1 MKGKRQ
7 TIRTNSRFGLRFA
20 LGLLLGSFSGGV
32 LFAQTTASSGTRPGS
47 TEITLF
53 AGISAPVGHESNGF
67 ALEVN
72 TGTPMGGRVGYNF
85 DRHNAAEFSIANP
98 FSLSANYVYNFSAI
112 RGKWIPYVTAGI
124 GGARREIALD
134 NNNEPAQINP
144 NLMETGP
151 DRSQTVFTGNFGGG
165 LKYFFT
171 ERFALRFDVCDQVG
185 HYQATFSN
193 VAGVPGGIV
202 TGSKTLND
210 LQVTVGI
217 VFRFGKH

>member
-7 TIRTNSRFGLRFA
+7 TKRTNSRFVFRLA

-32 LFAQTTASSGTRPGS
+32 LFAQTATSSGTRPGS

-53 AGISAPVGHESNGF
+53 AGISAPAGHESNGF

-112 RGKWIPYVTAGI
+112 RGKWVPYVTAGV
-124 GGARREIALD
+124 GGAR
-134 NNNEPAQINP
+134 
-144 NLMETGP
+144 G
-151 DRSQTVFTGNFGGG
+151 GNG
-165 LKYFFT
+165 L
-171 ERFALRFDVCDQVG
+171 
-185 HYQATFSN
+185 
-193 VAGVPGGIV
+193 
-202 TGSKTLND
+202 
-210 LQVTVGI
+210 
-217 VFRFGKH
+217 GKKKEHGQKK